1 MRWIGKNM
9 KRLKRTHK
17 NLMTLEA
24 GFVWCLRKGI
34 EYNDVKFIDEYFLT
48 EDFDS
53 SEGSEYDNLSKDLRM
68 YRHNDSYVPI
78 TITDEEYELCVNEFG
93 SEN

>member
-1 MRWIGKNM
+1 M

-17 NLMTLEA
+17 NLMFLEA
-24 GFVWCLRKGI
+24 GFVWCLRRGI
-34 EYNDVKFIDEYFLT
+34 EYNDDTFTDEYF
-48 EDFDS
+48 DCA
-53 SEGSEYDNLSKDLRM
+53 EGSEYDNLCKDLRR
-68 YRHNDSYVPI
+68 YRHHNSYEPI

>member
-1 MRWIGKNM
+1 M
-9 KRLKRTHK
+9 
-17 NLMTLEA
+17 
-24 GFVWCLRKGI
+24 
-34 EYNDVKFIDEYFLT
+34 T

-53 SEGSEYDNLSKDLRM
+53 SEGSEYDNLCKDLRM
-68 YRHNDSYVPI
+68 YRHKLSYKPI